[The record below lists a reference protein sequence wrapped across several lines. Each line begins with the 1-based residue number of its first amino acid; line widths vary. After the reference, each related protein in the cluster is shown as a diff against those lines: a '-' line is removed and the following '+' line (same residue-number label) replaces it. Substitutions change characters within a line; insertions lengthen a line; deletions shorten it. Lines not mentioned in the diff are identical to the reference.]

1 MAHASHTD
9 LHGPRRSIVIRSL
22 NLVFALFLHSLAV
35 AAEPELPGTAADVN
49 LMVDPFS
56 VKAKLVLPP
65 PPLKSSATALPP
77 VPLPPMFAPAQ
88 PLPLGL
94 RAILIRDNGQGLL
107 GSADAG
113 AYSIPV
119 AHGKQVRIG
128 DQDYHAEVSKT
139 EIRLYSSPKGKL
151 VWEGTLGGPA
161 LISAPID
168 MSQLRFVPP
177 LSAGVNPG
185 LKSGA
190 GSAATKTSESP

>member
-1 MAHASHTD
+1 MPNVSLTD
-9 LHGPRRSIVIRSL
+9 TRGPRRSIVKRYL
-22 NLVFALFLHSLAV
+22 TLVFALLLHSLAV
-35 AAEPELPGTAADVN
+35 ATEPELPGAAADHN
-49 LMVDPFS
+49 LMVDPFA
-56 VKAKLVLPP
+56 VKAKLLLPP
-65 PPLKSSATALPP
+65 PPLKSSAAALPP
-77 VPLPPMFAPAQ
+77 VPPSPMLAPVQ
-88 PLPLGL
+88 PLPPGL

-139 EIRLYSSPKGKL
+139 EIRLYSSLKGKL

-161 LISAPID
+161 LVSAPID

-190 GSAATKTSESP
+190 GSASTKTSESP